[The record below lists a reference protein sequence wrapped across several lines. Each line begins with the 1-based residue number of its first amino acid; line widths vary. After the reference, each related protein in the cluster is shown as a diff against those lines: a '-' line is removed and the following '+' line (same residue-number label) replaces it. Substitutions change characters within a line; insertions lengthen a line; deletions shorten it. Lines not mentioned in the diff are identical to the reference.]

1 MIHKMN
7 RGVGPRGGSRGGCKC
22 KEKVVNLKKVVCI
35 YSDAK
40 LDNCKTGVIDCKI
53 HKGDDTS
60 NEALI
65 KVQHLYYLNRAGK
78 LNANY
83 LINQPVAF
91 VLLLLGQCD
100 FKFIK

>member
-1 MIHKMN
+1 MIFHKKIFQCVTAPIPLFQTPQKI
-7 RGVGPRGGSRGGCKC
+7 GL
-22 KEKVVNLKKVVCI
+22 LKKVVCI